1 MVISLSDDHKGYCFE
16 RGMCKVL
23 IQYFKRLTLIEGID
37 EFLSKTEHNS
47 QEHLTQGD
55 WDELEL
61 MMTILEVCG

>member
-1 MVISLSDDHKGYCFE
+1 
-16 RGMCKVL
+16 MCKIL

-37 EFLSKTEHNS
+37 EFLSETEHNS